1 MDTPDTPDDCILEP
15 PPDDQPAGEDSHVGK
30 LCPYCRFPI
39 QAGERVVVCPECG
52 MPHHQGCWYD
62 NGRCTTYGCT
72 GTADRLADSFRG
84 RVRPFPEVW
93 GERLAHW
100 RRREGRR
107 QPLFAGLDPVKWTL
121 LAIGAIAPV
130 LVWLTAQLPLA
141 WLPMLAVCV
150 TLLVIAW
157 AYKRYPSA
165 EHERDLILYTAFIGL
180 TLVILAFILL
190 SSAYTSG

>member
-1 MDTPDTPDDCILEP
+1 M
-15 PPDDQPAGEDSHVGK
+15 
-30 LCPYCRFPI
+30 
-39 QAGERVVVCPECG
+39 
-52 MPHHQGCWYD
+52 
-62 NGRCTTYGCT
+62 
-72 GTADRLADSFRG
+72 
-84 RVRPFPEVW
+84 
-93 GERLAHW
+93 
-100 RRREGRR
+100 RRR
-107 QPLFAGLDPVKWTL
+107 QSLFAGLDPVKWTL

-150 TLLVIAW
+150 TMLVIAW